1 MNKLWALTKIQLK
14 DFFSRYTQQLNIKN
28 KWMGKL
34 IILLPILIMM
44 PAFEITRQM
53 YLSFSSIGYPELTL
67 TYLYVGTTML
77 VFFSG
82 IPLIISVFFY
92 AKDLMLIA
100 TLPVKDDTVVFS
112 KLASVYVYLL
122 VISAALFG
130 MSVGFYSLY
139 DGIKPLS
146 LLLGF
151 LGVLLTPLMPMIFS
165 TLVIL
170 PFMSFVGGRKNRN
183 MMVIVGNVFML
194 IAIIVLQLL
203 FTRIEMDPASLQK
216 YVTNSDG
223 LIALIGNK
231 FPPSVWLTK
240 MVMGSWLETLFYVLL
255 NVAFV
260 LVLKLTSSRLYK
272 GALLKYN
279 QESGGGSAIKRGKVV
294 YALHS
299 KRYLLIKRHFGII
312 ASNPTFLLNIVLTIF
327 IPLLLFGIY
336 FAMGFVNLDTFKGP
350 MFKPFLVYI
359 YAGIISAPSI
369 MGTLSATVIT
379 REGKT
384 FWETRVLPVSVNENL
399 LTRILSSVLLNGGAS
414 LILALAA
421 VWLMPLSVVDI
432 LLALIFCIMA
442 TLCFSTMDLLIN
454 IQRPY
459 LNWSNPTA
467 AVKNNLNIMI
477 AFLPR
482 LVFGGLGFL
491 LVKWMPDVGGQFIV
505 ALFSVLMFIGF
516 LISYALVFGRF
527 RVKFI
532 NIDA

>member
-1 MNKLWALTKIQLK
+1 MNKLRALTKIQLK

-34 IILLPILIMM
+34 MIFLPILIML
-44 PAFEITRQM
+44 PAFELVRQL
-53 YLSFSSIGYPELTL
+53 YLSFAAIGYPELTL
-67 TYLYVGTTML
+67 TYLYVGTTMF
-77 VFFSG
+77 VFLTG

-100 TLPVKDDTVVFS
+100 TLPVKNDTVVFS

-122 VISAALFG
+122 ILSAALFG
-130 MSVGFYSLY
+130 MSVGFYGLY

-146 LLLGF
+146 LLLGVV
-151 LGVLLTPLMPMIFS
+151 GVLLTPLMPLIFS

-183 MMVIVGNVFML
+183 LMVIVGNVIL
-194 IAIIVLQLL
+194 IVMILGFQIL
-203 FTRIEMDPASLQK
+203 FTRVEMDPASLQK
-216 YVTNSDG
+216 YISSSDG
-223 LIALIGNK
+223 LIAFFGSK

-240 MVMGSWLETLFYVLL
+240 MVMGSWLNTLYYVLL
-255 NVAFV
+255 NVIFV
-260 LVLKLTSSRLYK
+260 IVLKLTSSRLYK

-279 QESGGGSAIKRGKVV
+279 QQSSGSQTTKNGKVV
-294 YALHS
+294 YTLHS
-299 KRYLLIKRHFGII
+299 KRYLLIKRHLGII
-312 ASNPTFLLNIVLTIF
+312 ISNPTFLLNIVLTIF
-327 IPLLLFGIY
+327 IPFLLFGIY
-336 FAMGFVNLDTFKGP
+336 LAMGVMSLDTFKDP
-350 MFKPFLVYI
+350 VLKPFLIYI
-359 YAGIISAPSI
+359 YAIIISAPSI

-384 FWETRVLPVSVNENL
+384 FWETRVLPISINENL
-399 LTRILSSVLLNGGAS
+399 LTRILSSVILNGGAS
-414 LILALAA
+414 LILAVAA
-421 VWLMPLSVVDI
+421 VWLMPLSALDI
-432 LLALIFCIMA
+432 ILALLFSIMA

-454 IQRPY
+454 ILRPY
-459 LNWSNPTA
+459 LNWSSPTA

-482 LVFGGLGFL
+482 LLLGGIGFMMF
-491 LVKWMPDVGGQFIV
+491 KWMPDFGGHFIM
-505 ALFSVLMFIGF
+505 ALFSLILLIGF
-516 LISYALVFGRF
+516 LIAYALVFGRF

>member
-34 IILLPILIMM
+34 MILLPILIML
-44 PAFEITRQM
+44 PAFELVRQL
-53 YLSFSSIGYPELTL
+53 YLSFASIGYPELTL
-67 TYLYVGTTML
+67 TYLYVGTTMF

-82 IPLIISVFFY
+82 IPVIISVFFY
-92 AKDLMLIA
+92 AKDLMLNA

-112 KLASVYVYLL
+112 KLASVYVYLV

-130 MSVGFYSLY
+130 MGVGYSGLY

-146 LLLGF
+146 LILGI

-183 MMVIVGNVFML
+183 LMVIVGNVLLL
-194 IAIIVLQLL
+194 ITIIALQLL
-203 FTRIEMDPASLQK
+203 FTRIQMDPASLQK
-216 YVTNSDG
+216 YVASSDG
-223 LIALIGNK
+223 LIALIGSK
-231 FPPSVWLTK
+231 FPPNVWLTK
-240 MVMGSWLETLFYVLL
+240 MIMGSWFDTLLYVLL
-255 NVAFV
+255 NFAFV
-260 LVLKLTSSRLYK
+260 IVLKVTASRLYK

-279 QESGGGSAIKRGKVV
+279 QERGGGTVVKNGKLD
-294 YALHS
+294 YTMHS
-299 KRYLLIKRHFGII
+299 KRYLLIKRHLGII
-312 ASNPTFLLNIVLTIF
+312 TSNPTFLLNIVLTIF
-327 IPLLLFGIY
+327 VPLLLFGIY
-336 FAMGFVNLDTFKGP
+336 FAMGIMNLDTFKNP

-359 YAGIISAPSI
+359 YAGIISAPVI

-384 FWETRVLPVSVNENL
+384 FWETRVLPISVNENL
-399 LTRILSSVLLNGGAS
+399 LTRIMSSVILNGGAS
-414 LILALAA
+414 LILAFAA
-421 VWLMPLSVVDI
+421 VWIMPLTALDI
-432 LLALIFCIMA
+432 VLALIFCIMA

-482 LVFGGLGFL
+482 LVFGGIGFFM
-491 LVKWMPDVGGQFIV
+491 VKLMPDFGGHFIT
-505 ALFSVLMFIGF
+505 ALFSVLLFIGF
-516 LISYALVFGRF
+516 LMSYALVFGRF